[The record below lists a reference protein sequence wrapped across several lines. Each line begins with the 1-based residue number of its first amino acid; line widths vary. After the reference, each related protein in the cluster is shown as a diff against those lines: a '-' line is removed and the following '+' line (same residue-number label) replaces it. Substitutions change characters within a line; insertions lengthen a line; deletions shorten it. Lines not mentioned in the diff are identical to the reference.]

1 MLSVTCLSLLVSF
14 RQRQEGLQ
22 TPRLTGVLPPA
33 MSNAAVGGP
42 LEFGFAWVCDCGR
55 ARPEPGGPD
64 DMVSTVGGGKGRAQL
79 AEGGAHRAIVGI
91 SCLAATGLP

>member
-14 RQRQEGLQ
+14 RQRQKGLR

-42 LEFGFAWVCDCGR
+42 LEFGFAWVCDSV
-55 ARPEPGGPD
+55 AMLTVSLGGLMTWCPR
-64 DMVSTVGGGKGRAQL
+64 GGG
-79 AEGGAHRAIVGI
+79 GGWGEQ
-91 SCLAATGLP
+91 S